1 MLNRLQQKDQHVSFR
16 GAERRGIPLLLD
28 HVRSEIPRS
37 ARNDR
42 ICGFS
47 QRISGQLLCA
57 VVLCIVASMGL
68 RAQDKPAAL
77 GRPASVEQVKQRDI
91 TVLPTGKGLPDGQGA
106 ATDGEAVYKNQCA
119 SCHGPNGEGQP
130 QGPQLVGGIG
140 SLASA
145 NPVRTVGS
153 YWPYATSVWD
163 YIHRAMPLNQP
174 GSLSANDTYAVTAFL
189 LQRNGIIQASD
200 VMNQDTL
207 AKVRMPNR
215 DGFIADARPDVATVP
230 HSPQTHA
237 NRNSAAP
244 NSKSDSK

>member
-1 MLNRLQQKDQHVSFR
+1 M
-16 GAERRGIPLLLD
+16 RRNLLRAIAL
-28 HVRSEIPRS
+28 S
-37 ARNDR
+37 
-42 ICGFS
+42 
-47 QRISGQLLCA
+47 
-57 VVLCIVASMGL
+57 VLAAMGL

-77 GRPASVEQVKQRDI
+77 GRPANAAEMKQRDI
-91 TVLPTGKGLPDGQGA
+91 TVLPTGKGLPEGQGA

-189 LQRNGIIQASD
+189 LQRNGIIQAGD

-215 DGFIADARPDVATVP
+215 DGFVPDARPDISTASR
-230 HSPQTHA
+230 SPQA
-237 NRNSAAP
+237 QASRKPAAV
-244 NSKSDSK
+244 NSKSESK

>member
-1 MLNRLQQKDQHVSFR
+1 M
-16 GAERRGIPLLLD
+16 RR
-28 HVRSEIPRS
+28 
-37 ARNDR
+37 N
-42 ICGFS
+42 
-47 QRISGQLLCA
+47 LLCA
-57 VVLCIVASMGL
+57 IALSVLAAVGL

-77 GRPASVEQVKQRDI
+77 GHPASAEAVKQRDI
-91 TVLPTGKGLPDGQGA
+91 TVLPNGKGLPEGQGT
-106 ATDGEAVYKNQCA
+106 ATDGEAVYKSQCA

-130 QGPQLVGGIG
+130 QGTQLVGGIG
-140 SLASA
+140 TLASA
-145 NPVRTVGS
+145 NPIRTVGS

-215 DGFIADARPDVATVP
+215 DGFVADARPDVATASR
-230 HSPQTHA
+230 SPQA
-237 NRNSAAP
+237 QGSRKQGAP